1 MNIINQ
7 TFLHIALWPKAVYK
21 RMGVHIPHLVGI
33 LQTKLLMDDRRPTTM
48 HQVRKNK
55 QEKPVNLA
63 TIGTMFVSALLG
75 LLYLLSFS
83 IGSDKVTQLTF
94 YFSMFFFML
103 SATLISDFTS
113 VLIDVRDNYI
123 ILPKPVND
131 RTFVVARLLHISIHV
146 CKIVLPMSLPGFIYM
161 IYTTGLI
168 GALIFLL
175 VISFVT
181 LFSIFFINAV
191 YILILRLTTPQK
203 FQSVISA
210 IQIAFAI
217 VIYASYQLFPRLIG
231 ELKMDGFEVSTK
243 PGIVFYPLYWMAC
256 SWKLLFVYHVSYSEL
271 ITGMLGILLPFAS
284 LFIVIKYLA
293 PSFNN
298 KLALINNSVAVPSGT
313 VKKDV
318 QHQKKTTYAEVLARI
333 FTKGPLERMG
343 FLFAWKMSSRSRDF
357 KIKVYPGIGYLVVII
372 AMFFFNEHRSSLKQ
386 IAEQSNGG
394 KSLIIL
400 TLYFSTLLLSM
411 AIHQMIYSEKYK
423 AAWIFYI
430 TPVARP
436 GEIILGGAKGIIFK
450 FYIPVVAVTSVAG
463 IVLGG
468 FSIIPNLILGLFN
481 QLLIASLMVYIS
493 FRMFPFS
500 AHQNINTKAGSFVR
514 SIGTMI
520 IMGLIGLGHYF
531 IYNITSVVVIC
542 AALSIVATYLLMGS
556 IRNTSWETIKS
567 KYEE

>member
-7 TFLHIALWPKAVYK
+7 TFLHVALWPKAVYR
-21 RMGVHIPHLVGI
+21 RMGVHIPHLVAI
-33 LQTKLLMDDRRPTTM
+33 LKTKLLMDDRRPTTM

-83 IGSDKVTQLTF
+83 IGDDKVTQLTF
-94 YFSMFFFML
+94 YFSMYFFML

-146 CKIVLPMSLPGFIYM
+146 CKIVLPMSFPGFVYM
-161 IYTTGLI
+161 IYSTGLI

-203 FQSVISA
+203 FQSIISA
-210 IQIAFAI
+210 IQIVFAV

-231 ELKMDGFEVSTK
+231 ELKMDGFEVATN

-256 SWKLLFVYHVSYSEL
+256 SWKLLFMFHGSNSEI
-271 ITGMLGILLPFAS
+271 ITGLLGVLLPFAS
-284 LFIVIKYLA
+284 LFIVIRYLA

-298 KLALINNSVAVPSGT
+298 KLALINSSATAPPTEVRKNI
-313 VKKDV
+313 
-318 QHQKKTTYAEVLARI
+318 HRQKKMTYAERLARI
-333 FTKGPLERMG
+333 FTSSNLERMG
-343 FLFAWKMSSRSRDF
+343 FLFTWKMSSRSRDF

-372 AMFFFNEHRSSLKQ
+372 AMFFFNKHRGDFKE

-394 KSLIIL
+394 KSLIIM

-423 AAWIFYI
+423 AAWIYYVA
-430 TPVARP
+430 PVARP
-436 GEIILGGAKGIIFK
+436 GAIILGAAKGIIFK
-450 FYIPVVAVTSVAG
+450 FYIPVVALTSVAG
-463 IVLGG
+463 IVLTG
-468 FSIIPNLILGLFN
+468 FSIIPNLVLGLFN
-481 QLLIASLMVYIS
+481 QLLISSLIVYIS

-500 AHQNINTKAGSFVR
+500 TRQNTNTKAGSFLR

-520 IMGLIGLGHYF
+520 IMGLIGFGHYF
-531 IYNITSVVVIC
+531 IYNITSVVMIC
-542 AALSIVATYLLMGS
+542 AVLSIIATYLLMGS
-556 IRNTSWETIKS
+556 IRSTSWETIKS
-567 KYEE
+567 RYEE